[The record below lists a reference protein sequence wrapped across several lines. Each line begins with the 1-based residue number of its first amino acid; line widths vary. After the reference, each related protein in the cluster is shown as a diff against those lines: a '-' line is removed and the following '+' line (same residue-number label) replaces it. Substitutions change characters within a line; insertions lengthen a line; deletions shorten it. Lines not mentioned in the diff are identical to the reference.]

1 MTVVSNQQLSK
12 DMQAKAHLLINQV
25 GLMPQAQDRP
35 LEADDLLFYISET
48 TMPMAAFLQ
57 NHGLFMDDQGLH
69 FDFSQFD
76 AIREVAVKVVAEHDA
91 GKLDGVWKQFDLST
105 DDDADYNGEY
115 ILLALAALAIMYGQ
129 GN

>member
-1 MTVVSNQQLSK
+1 MTVVSNEQLSK

-48 TMPMAAFLQ
+48 TMPMAAFLRS
-57 NHGLFMDDQGLH
+57 HGLFMDGEGLH

-91 GKLDGVWKQFDLST
+91 GKMNGVWQQFDLST
-105 DDDADYNGEY
+105 DEDADYNGEY
-115 ILLALAALAIMYGQ
+115 ILLALAALAIMYDQ
-129 GN
+129 AV

>member
-1 MTVVSNQQLSK
+1 
-12 DMQAKAHLLINQV
+12 MQAKAHLLINQV

-35 LEADDLLFYISET
+35 LEADDLLFYLSET

-57 NHGLFMDDQGLH
+57 SHGLFMDDQGLH

>member
-12 DMQAKAHLLINQV
+12 DMQAKSHLLINQV
-25 GLMPQAQDRP
+25 GLMPQAQDRS

-57 NHGLFMDDQGLH
+57 SHGLFMDGEGLH

-91 GKLDGVWKQFDLST
+91 GKMNGVWQQFDLST
-105 DDDADYNGEY
+105 DEDADYNGEY
-115 ILLALAALAIMYGQ
+115 ILLALAALAIMYDQAG
-129 GN
+129 

>member
-1 MTVVSNQQLSK
+1 MTVVSNQQLSR
-12 DMQAKAHLLINQV
+12 DMQVKAHLLINQV
-25 GLMPQAQDRP
+25 DLMPQAQDRP

-57 NHGLFMDDQGLH
+57 SHGLFMDDQGLH

>member
-12 DMQAKAHLLINQV
+12 DMQAKAHLLIDQV

-35 LEADDLLFYISET
+35 LEAGDLLFYISET

-57 NHGLFMDDQGLH
+57 SHGLFMDGEGLH

-105 DDDADYNGEY
+105 DEDAVYNGEY
-115 ILLALAALAIMYGQ
+115 ILLALAALAVMYDQ
-129 GN
+129 AD